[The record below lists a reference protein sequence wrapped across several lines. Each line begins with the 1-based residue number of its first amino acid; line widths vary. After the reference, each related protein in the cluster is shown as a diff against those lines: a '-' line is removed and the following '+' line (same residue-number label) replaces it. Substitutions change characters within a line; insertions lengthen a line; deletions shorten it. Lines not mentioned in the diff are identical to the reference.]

1 MHACENT
8 LHNNIKNACM
18 QENNEK
24 LLQLGKHIKS
34 IRKQRKLTLE
44 SLCYKNSLEPSTISR
59 IEQGIVEPKY
69 LTLVKLAEAYKMTI
83 SQLLN
88 F

>member
-1 MHACENT
+1 MRAKNIQ
-8 LHNNIKNACM
+8 HNNIKIACM

-24 LLQLGKHIKS
+24 LLQLGKHIKG

-44 SLCYKNSLEPSTISR
+44 ALCYKNGLEPSTISR
-59 IEQGIVEPKY
+59 IEKGIVEPKY
-69 LTLVKLAEAYKMTI
+69 LTLLKLADAYKMKLT
-83 SQLLN
+83 QLLD

>member
-1 MHACENT
+1 
-8 LHNNIKNACM
+8 M

-24 LLQLGKHIKS
+24 LLILGKHIKS
-34 IRKQRKLTLE
+34 IRKRRKLTLE
-44 SLCYKNSLEPSTISR
+44 ALCYRNGLEPSTISR

-69 LTLVKLAEAYKMTI
+69 LTLLKLAEAYNM
-83 SQLLN
+83 QLSNLLD

>member
-1 MHACENT
+1 
-8 LHNNIKNACM
+8 M

-24 LLQLGKHIKS
+24 LLQLGKHIKTL
-34 IRKQRKLTLE
+34 RKQRKLTLE
-44 SLCYKNSLEPSTISR
+44 ALCYKNGLDPSTISR

-69 LTLVKLAEAYKMTI
+69 LTLLNLAAAFDMKLSE
-83 SQLLN
+83 LLE

>member
-1 MHACENT
+1 MHACENI
-8 LHNNIKNACM
+8 LHNNIKNACI

-24 LLQLGKHIKS
+24 LLQLGKRIKS
-34 IRKQRKLTLE
+34 NRKQRKLTLE
-44 SLCYKNSLEPSTISR
+44 SLCYKNGLELSTISR

-69 LTLVKLAEAYKMTI
+69 LTLVKLAEVYKMTI